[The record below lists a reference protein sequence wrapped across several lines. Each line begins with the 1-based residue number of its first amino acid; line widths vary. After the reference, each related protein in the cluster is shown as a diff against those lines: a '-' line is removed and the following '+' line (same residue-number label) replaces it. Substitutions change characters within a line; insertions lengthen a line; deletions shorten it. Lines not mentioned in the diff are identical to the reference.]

1 MYRVLLKKENYIMRI
16 YIKKVKNTKGEV
28 KEWIWV
34 DFYDNEGKR
43 QRKSLKL
50 PNTKAN
56 MRLAK
61 NKIVPTL
68 LYRLENNEFIEKS
81 VPTLN
86 EYKIKS
92 FEMNKS
98 HRRETTQNDYEI
110 SYKKHIAPYLGK
122 KRLDKIKASDLEL
135 WQNKVIESVSPRRL
149 KNIRAVL
156 SGILNDA
163 YRDELIDKNP
173 LTLVRTIKADK
184 VNIKPFS
191 IDDISL
197 ILANSTGQIK
207 NFFALAFF
215 SGMRS
220 GEMIGLKWCDVD
232 LLRLEIKPQR
242 SRKMGKDGKLK
253 TESSYRVIEILD
265 SLLPYLKNQYLLTG
279 SKNTYVFLNENDEPL
294 YDIKRVRNTHWKK
307 TLKMCNLDYR
317 PIYHTRHTFA
327 TIMLEN
333 GEDILWVSN
342 MLGHT
347 DSTMTLSKYARYTKR
362 ENKKRGQFL
371 KTELTPIGTEIDTE
385 FLKRA

>member
-1 MYRVLLKKENYIMRI
+1 MRI

-28 KEWIWV
+28 KESLWV
-34 DFYDNEGKR
+34 DFYDNSGKR

-50 PNTKAN
+50 SNTKAN
-56 MRLAK
+56 MKLAK
-61 NKIVPTL
+61 NKIIPAL
-68 LYRLENNEFIEKS
+68 LYKLENNEFIEKS

-98 HRRETTQNDYEI
+98 HRRDTTINDYEV
-110 SYKKHIAPYLGK
+110 SYRKHIEPILGVK
-122 KRLDKIKASDLEL
+122 QLDKIKASDLEL

-149 KNIRAVL
+149 RNIRAVL
-156 SGILNDA
+156 SGILSDA

-184 VNIKPFS
+184 VDIKPFS
-191 IDDISL
+191 VTEIST
-197 ILANSTGQIK
+197 ILNSSEGQEK
-207 NFFALAFF
+207 NFFALGFF

-220 GEMIGLKWCDVD
+220 GEMIGLKWSDID
-232 LLRLEIKPQR
+232 FFRLEIKPQR
-242 SRKMGKDGKLK
+242 SRRMGKDGKLK
-253 TESSYRVIEILD
+253 TDSSYREVEILD
-265 SLLPYLKNQYLLTG
+265 SLLPYLKNQYQITG
-279 SKNTYVFLNENDEPL
+279 AHNSYVFLNGDNMPI
-294 YDIKRVRNTHWKK
+294 YDIKRIRDYSWKK
-307 TLKMCNLDYR
+307 TLKKCELEYR

-327 TIMLEN
+327 TVMLEN

-347 DSTMTLSKYARYTKR
+347 DSTMTLSKYARYIKR

-371 KTELTPIGTEIDTE
+371 KEELTLNGTEIDTE
-385 FLKRA
+385 LLNIA

>member
-1 MYRVLLKKENYIMRI
+1 MRI

-28 KEWIWV
+28 KESLWV
-34 DFYDNEGKR
+34 DFYDMHGKR
-43 QRKSLKL
+43 QRKTLKL
-50 PNTKAN
+50 SNTKAN
-56 MRLAK
+56 MKLAK
-61 NKIVPTL
+61 NKIVPAL
-68 LYRLENNEFIEKS
+68 LYKLGNNEFIEKS

-98 HRRETTQNDYEI
+98 HRRDTTINDYEI
-110 SYKKHIAPYLGK
+110 SYRKHIEPILGK
-122 KRLDKIKASDLEL
+122 KKLDKIKASDLEL

-149 KNIRAVL
+149 RNIRAVL
-156 SGILNDA
+156 SGILSDA

-184 VNIKPFS
+184 VDIKPFS
-191 IDDISL
+191 ISDIST
-197 ILANSTGQIK
+197 ILNSSQGQEK
-207 NFFALAFF
+207 NFFALGFF

-220 GEMIGLKWCDVD
+220 GEMIGLKWSDID
-232 LLRLEIKPQR
+232 FFRLEIKPQR
-242 SRKMGKDGKLK
+242 SRRMGKDGKLK
-253 TESSYRVIEILD
+253 TDASYREVEILD
-265 SLLPYLKNQYLLTG
+265 SLLPYLKNQYQLTG
-279 SKNTYVFLNENDEPL
+279 SYSSYVFLNSDNMPI
-294 YDIKRVRNTHWKK
+294 YDIKRIRDYSWKK
-307 TLKMCNLDYR
+307 TLKKCELDYR

-347 DSTMTLSKYARYTKR
+347 DSTMTLSKYARYIKR

-371 KTELTPIGTEIDTE
+371 KEELTLNGTEIDTE
-385 FLKRA
+385 LLNIA

>member
-1 MYRVLLKKENYIMRI
+1 MRI
-16 YIKKVKNTKGEV
+16 YIKKIKNVKGEV

-34 DFYDNEGKR
+34 DFYDSQGKR

-56 MRLAK
+56 MKLAK
-61 NKIVPTL
+61 NKIVPAL
-68 LYRLENNEFIEKS
+68 LYKLENNEFIEKS
-81 VPTLN
+81 VPILD

-98 HRRETTQNDYEI
+98 HRRDTTINDYEI
-110 SYKKHIAPYLGK
+110 SYRKHIAPILGK
-122 KRLDKIKASDLEL
+122 KKIDKIKASDLEL
-135 WQNKVIESVSPRRL
+135 WQTEVIETVSPRRL

-184 VNIKPFS
+184 VSITPFS
-191 IDDISL
+191 IDEISM
-197 ILANSTGQIK
+197 ILNNSTGQER

-215 SGMRS
+215 TGMRS
-220 GEMIGLKWCDVD
+220 GEMIGLRWSDIDFFK
-232 LLRLEIKPQR
+232 LEIKPQR
-242 SRKMGKDGKLK
+242 SRKMGNDGKLK

-265 SLLPYLKNQYLLTG
+265 SLLPYLKNQYLITG
-279 SKNTYVFLNENDEPL
+279 SKNSYVFLNENNEPI
-294 YDIKRVRNTHWKK
+294 YDIKRIRNNQWKK
-307 TLKMCNLDYR
+307 TLKKCNLDYR

-347 DSTMTLSKYARYTKR
+347 DSTMTLSKYARYIKR

-371 KTELTPIGTEIDTE
+371 KEELTPNGTEIDTE
-385 FLKRA
+385 LLNIA

>member
-1 MYRVLLKKENYIMRI
+1 MKI

-28 KEWIWV
+28 KEWLWV
-34 DFYDNEGKR
+34 DFYDNNGKR

-50 PNTKAN
+50 LNTRAN
-56 MRLAK
+56 MKLAK

-68 LYRLENNEFIEKS
+68 LYKLQNNEFIEKS

-92 FEMNKS
+92 FEMNQS
-98 HRRETTQNDYEI
+98 HRRATTQNDYEI
-110 SYKKHIAPYLGK
+110 SYKKHIEPYLGQK
-122 KRLDKIKASDLEL
+122 KLDKIKASDLEF
-135 WQNKVIESVSPRRL
+135 WQNKVIETVSPRRL

-184 VNIKPFS
+184 VDINPFS
-191 IDDISL
+191 IEDISM
-197 ILANSTGQIK
+197 ILSNSANQER

-220 GEMIGLKWCDVD
+220 GEMIGLKWSDID
-232 LLRLEIKPQR
+232 FFRLEIKPQR
-242 SRKMGKDGKLK
+242 SRKMGSDGKLK

-265 SLLPYLKNQYLLTG
+265 SLLPYLRDQYQLTG
-279 SKNTYVFLNENDEPL
+279 QIDSYVFLNNYNEPL
-294 YDIKRVRNTHWKK
+294 YDIKRIRDTHWKRV
-307 TLKMCNLDYR
+307 LKKCNLEYR

-327 TIMLEN
+327 TVMLEN

-347 DSTMTLSKYARYTKR
+347 DATMTLSRYARYIKR

-371 KTELTPIGTEIDTE
+371 KKELAPNDTENDTE
-385 FLKRA
+385 FLKTA